1 MILIRIAPTP
11 IFWANLTFATVKAS
25 LSDFV
30 ITYSVVNLKYALYV
44 YIGHTAGD
52 LLSAAAGDTTPD
64 GSASGSAA
72 DDDVPLGANVQT
84 MQLVVSVAGMVCGVV
99 ALGVVG
105 VYTKREL
112 AQVIRHI
119 GAEGLDRRGPAGSC
133 RLFLGPGFR
142 LAARWDR
149 LVETV
154 KTRKKWEKTGKKW
167 ARYSL
172 KRVKEGS

>member
-72 DDDVPLGANVQT
+72 ADDVPLGANVQT
-84 MQLVVSVAGMVCGVV
+84 M
-99 ALGVVG
+99 
-105 VYTKREL
+105 
-112 AQVIRHI
+112 
-119 GAEGLDRRGPAGSC
+119 
-133 RLFLGPGFR
+133 
-142 LAARWDR
+142 
-149 LVETV
+149 
-154 KTRKKWEKTGKKW
+154 
-167 ARYSL
+167 
-172 KRVKEGS
+172 

>member
-64 GSASGSAA
+64 SEQHAYF
-72 DDDVPLGANVQT
+72 P
-84 MQLVVSVAGMVCGVV
+84 VA
-99 ALGVVG
+99 
-105 VYTKREL
+105 
-112 AQVIRHI
+112 
-119 GAEGLDRRGPAGSC
+119 DRRS
-133 RLFLGPGFR
+133 PGRFEI
-142 LAARWDR
+142 LAAWQPWQPPGIGTS
-149 LVETV
+149 ETSGISFWSSR
-154 KTRKKWEKTGKKW
+154 TRMP
-167 ARYSL
+167 AFF
-172 KRVKEGS
+172 VFQ

>member
-1 MILIRIAPTP
+1 MRRPVQHGGLKLMILIRIAPTP

-112 AQVIRHI
+112 AKA
-119 GAEGLDRRGPAGSC
+119 GASAVATSPE
-133 RLFLGPGFR
+133 
-142 LAARWDR
+142 AADGDG
-149 LVETV
+149 E
-154 KTRKKWEKTGKKW
+154 
-167 ARYSL
+167 SL
-172 KRVKEGS
+172 EVP